1 MHLLFDFPIIIYC
14 LQLSDDLLLAPDF
27 LEYMLANRKLLF
39 EDSTVWCISAFN
51 DNGKEELI
59 VKNNSLL
66 HRTDF
71 FPGFLQHPNRLLLLI
86 MVFRYNETFSI
97 SFDQLLVFYLYFIR
111 DITILH
117 CAVKQNELFEF
128 NIIIVKWLLPI
139 FFLKIKKTFSGLGWM
154 LTSQLWEELKV
165 KWPETFWD
173 DWMRDSVQRQ
183 GRACIRPEISR
194 TGISLRGK
202 KGVSKYMLF
211 HSLFFLWTFWNHKV
225 LLLLGSFSTCNGT
238 WPFSQVVAEHT

>member
-1 MHLLFDFPIIIYC
+1 
-14 LQLSDDLLLAPDF
+14 
-27 LEYMLANRKLLF
+27 MLANRKLLF

-71 FPGFLQHPNRLLLLI
+71 FP
-86 MVFRYNETFSI
+86 
-97 SFDQLLVFYLYFIR
+97 
-111 DITILH
+111 
-117 CAVKQNELFEF
+117 
-128 NIIIVKWLLPI
+128 
-139 FFLKIKKTFSGLGWM
+139 GLGWM

-202 KGVSKYMLF
+202 KGVSKYVLF
-211 HSLFFLWTFWNHKV
+211 HLLFFL
-225 LLLLGSFSTCNGT
+225 
-238 WPFSQVVAEHT
+238 